1 MPQFTKRAIK
11 DAFMSL
17 LNERPFEKIT
27 VKDIIEKCPDIS
39 VNMIEY
45 HLKELQEQGF
55 IKKNKGGRYA
65 TYIKVIK

>member
-27 VKDIIEKCPDIS
+27 VKDIIEKEEIFELENKVEDGYYVS
-39 VNMIEY
+39 E
-45 HLKELQEQGF
+45 LK
-55 IKKNKGGRYA
+55 IKKKKINSN
-65 TYIKVIK
+65 

>member
-27 VKDIIEKCPDIS
+27 VKDIIEKCGVSRNTFYYHFQDVYDLMGEILDDE
-39 VNMIEY
+39 MIRLEAD
-45 HLKELQEQGF
+45 
-55 IKKNKGGRYA
+55 N
-65 TYIKVIK
+65 T